1 MIGCNQVYGRHS
13 AGCPTVAS
21 VQWEQLYT
29 VKNWYFI
36 WKVKVSHKKK
46 KVTQSC
52 PTLQPHGLYS
62 PWNSPGQNTGVGSLS
77 LTPGDLPNPGIEP
90 GPPTLL
96 ADSFHRTDYKQRD
109 STSIRH
115 IPKCSITTCG
125 RNTLAYFCL
134 YFLNVNTFCGKS
146 KTSVKTGSSS
156 LGAEAWERN
165 SQAVKPGL
173 YS

>member
-1 MIGCNQVYGRHS
+1 MDGIQLDVPQWDRFNGNNFTQWKIGILF
-13 AGCPTVAS
+13 
-21 VQWEQLYT
+21 E
-29 VKNWYFI
+29 K
-36 WKVKVSHKKK
+36 WKWVIK

-62 PWNSPGQNTGVGSLS
+62 PWNSPGQNTGVDSLS

-109 STSIRH
+109 SISIRH
-115 IPKCSITTCG
+115 IPKCSITCG

-134 YFLNVNTFCGKS
+134 YFLNINTFCGKS